1 MFLPLWPIEICL
13 ATCVC
18 LWSLK
23 HAGRHEAAGCT
34 VEQAGGWKGEVTSRH
49 VSLHTTQG
57 GPGVSER
64 PIRKEKLI
72 NMSHR
77 LSLRAL
83 QPSRQVKPGVIMS
96 DILHMNI

>member
-1 MFLPLWPIEICL
+1 MASCIM
-13 ATCVC
+13 
-18 LWSLK
+18 K

-64 PIRKEKLI
+64 PISNEKPI

-77 LSLRAL
+77 NLCAL
-83 QPSRQVKPGVIMS
+83 QPSRQVKPGVICYMCV
-96 DILHMNI
+96 ILLFECLSKIV